1 MIACIRGKLLEC
13 TPVMALIEA
22 GGLGYEIFIPVTTAE
37 KLPSTGDE
45 VVLYIQDIYRDDAAL
60 LYGFIDRESRDF
72 FKLIVEKVS
81 GIGPRIAVSLMSRFP
96 LEYLLNA
103 IGEGDSVALSKCPG
117 IGKKTAE
124 RIIVEL
130 KDKIPAWKASS
141 GMQNNVDSQ
150 NSITP
155 SIAMG
160 QSLAEKDAYDALI
173 TLGYK
178 SAEAERSLK
187 KAFTKLGK
195 EATTQDLIRWSLGN

>member
-1 MIACIRGKLLEC
+1 MIASIRGKLLDC
-13 TPVMALIEA
+13 TPVTALIEA
-22 GGLGYEIFIPVTTAE
+22 GGLGYEVFIPVTTAE
-37 KLPSTGDE
+37 KMPSTGDE
-45 VVLYIQDIYRDDAAL
+45 VMLYIQDIYREDAAL

-96 LEYLLNA
+96 LDYLLNA

-130 KDKIPAWKASS
+130 KDKIPAWKAST
-141 GMQNNVDSQ
+141 GMQNSVDSQ
-150 NSITP
+150 SSTSTMP
-155 SIAMG
+155 TG
-160 QSLAEKDAYDALI
+160 QSIAEKDAYDALI

-187 KAFTKLGK
+187 KALAKLGA